1 MWHNWHIV
9 KLDYQY
15 PVGTDTQSKLVTYD
29 SLEDAQRVFDHLELG
44 YQFNEPIRVKGGK
57 MIKVTGVSL
66 YMSFK
71 ENRGD
76 ALEAVK
82 SGTETLMQEAREI
95 DIEI

>member
-9 KLDYQY
+9 KFDYQY
-15 PVGTDTQSKLVTYD
+15 PAGTDTQSKLVTYD
-29 SLEDAQRVFDHLELG
+29 GLDDAQRVFDHLELG
-44 YQFNEPIRVKGGK
+44 YQFNAPIRVKGGK

-71 ENRGD
+71 ENRAD